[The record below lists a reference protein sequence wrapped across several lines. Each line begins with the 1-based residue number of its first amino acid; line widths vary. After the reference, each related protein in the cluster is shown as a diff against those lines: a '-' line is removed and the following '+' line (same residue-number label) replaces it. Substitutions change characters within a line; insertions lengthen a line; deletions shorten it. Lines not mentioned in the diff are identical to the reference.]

1 MATIR
6 SGLMT
11 VVMTAIAATAWAGGD
26 TAPAKTPSAAD
37 AARADIKATFGF
49 VPLLFQA
56 VPDVALPGAWAE
68 MKGLQMNPQ
77 TAIPGKIKEAIGL
90 AVASQIPC
98 KYCVYGHTQFMLL
111 QGATAEEVKEAVTVA
126 AIDRHWSAIFN
137 GLDLDE
143 KAFRADVDKL
153 LEAGKKM
160 ASGKMP
166 PPKPMEV
173 TDAKSA
179 MADIQQYFGYVP
191 DFMKRIPPA
200 ALPGAWV
207 EMRDFQFG
215 ATALSAKDKDLISIG
230 IAGQIP
236 CKYCVIADTAFAKAD
251 GATDE
256 EIAEAIAMGALTRH
270 WSTVLNGAAIDEKAF
285 NADIDK
291 LVRNVKKA
299 MAAAKK

>member
-26 TAPAKTPSAAD
+26 SAPAKMPSAAD

-49 VPLLFQA
+49 VPMMFQA

-77 TAIPGKIKEAIGL
+77 TAVPGKIKEAIGL
-90 AVASQIPC
+90 AVASQVPC

-111 QGATAEEVKEAVTVA
+111 QGASAEEVKEAVLVA
-126 AIDRHWSAIFN
+126 AMDRHWSAIFN

-143 KAFRADVDKL
+143 KAFRADVDKWI
-153 LEAGKKM
+153 EVGKKM
-160 ASGKMP
+160 AAGKMA

-191 DFMKRIPPA
+191 DFMKRIPPSE
-200 ALPGAWV
+200 LPGA
-207 EMRDFQFG
+207 
-215 ATALSAKDKDLISIG
+215 
-230 IAGQIP
+230 
-236 CKYCVIADTAFAKAD
+236 
-251 GATDE
+251 
-256 EIAEAIAMGALTRH
+256 
-270 WSTVLNGAAIDEKAF
+270 
-285 NADIDK
+285 
-291 LVRNVKKA
+291 
-299 MAAAKK
+299 

>member
-1 MATIR
+1 MTNR
-6 SGLMT
+6 SGLVTLLM
-11 VVMTAIAATAWAGGD
+11 MALAASARGGSD
-26 TAPAKTPSAAD
+26 PKMPSRAE
-37 AARADIKATFGF
+37 AARDEIKAAFGF
-49 VPLLFQA
+49 VPGLFQA

-68 MKGLQMNPQ
+68 MKGLQMNPE
-77 TAIPGKIKEAIGL
+77 TAIPGKYKEAIGL

-111 QGATAEEVKEAVTVA
+111 DGATAEEVKEAILVA

-137 GLDLDE
+137 GMNLDE
-143 KAFRADVDKL
+143 KAFRADVDKWL
-153 LEAGKKM
+153 DAGKKM
-160 ASGKMP
+160 AAGTMAAP
-166 PPKPMEV
+166 VPMEV

-191 DFMKRIPPA
+191 DFMKRIPPS

-207 EMRDFQFG
+207 ELRDVQLG
-215 ATALSAKDKDLISIG
+215 ETALPAKYKDLISVG

-236 CKYCVIADTAFAKAD
+236 CRYCVIADTELAKAD

-270 WSTVLNGAAIDEKAF
+270 WSTVLNGSGMDEKAYK
-285 NADIDK
+285 ADIDR

-299 MAAAKK
+299 MAAKK